1 MKQENNAIQNE
12 IDQMAIFHPKE
23 EPNNLEDEWLSTNE
37 WIETVSDFE
46 MFSEQLQ
53 RVIDDPRQWKWA
65 IFALHSGIQG
75 MMVLA
80 LEGSHGLNVLREKD
94 AERWLSWKEG
104 DRSEPEPR
112 GKLAPFLNLYRKI
125 KDDKYPMKRY
135 GDSQQFVPTG
145 TQGQSIKRLNHWRN
159 KFVHFTPKLWVIELG
174 GLPAI
179 MSDCLEIAEF
189 LAWESGNI
197 IWYEHD
203 LKKRLK
209 AAFTSAHKSLSDI
222 EKAYNGGTS

>member
-1 MKQENNAIQNE
+1 MKQKNNAIQEE
-12 IDQMAIFHPKE
+12 IDQMYQAIFHPKE
-23 EPNNLEDEWLSTNE
+23 EPNDQEDLKADE
-37 WIETVSDFE
+37 WIEAVSDFE

-65 IFALHSGIQG
+65 IFALHIGIQG

-94 AERWLSWKEG
+94 AERWLSWRKG
-104 DRSEPEPR
+104 DRREPEPR
-112 GKLAPFLNLYRKI
+112 GKLAPFLDLYKKI
-125 KDDKYPMKRY
+125 KDDKPPMKRY
-135 GDSQQFVPTG
+135 ADSQQFVPKG
-145 TQGQSIKRLNHWRN
+145 TQDKSIKLLHDLRN
-159 KFVHFTPKLWVIELG
+159 EFMHFTPKLWILDRG
-174 GLPAI
+174 GLPA
-179 MSDCLEIAEF
+179 MALDCLEIAEF

-209 AAFTSAHKSLSDI
+209 IAFTSARKSLFAV
-222 EKAYNGGTS
+222 EKEYNGGTS